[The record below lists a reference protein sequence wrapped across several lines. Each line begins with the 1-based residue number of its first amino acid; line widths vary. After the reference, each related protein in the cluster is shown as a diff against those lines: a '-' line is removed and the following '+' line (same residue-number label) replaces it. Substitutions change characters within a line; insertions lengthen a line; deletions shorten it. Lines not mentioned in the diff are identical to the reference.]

1 MPWKQFA
8 PSAETAT
15 RKLDRLPDQLG
26 NQGITSR
33 GGGAGRVSSGVGC
46 GVTCST
52 GCGGGAIR
60 SATLTGFGVRVG
72 GGVFEKKECSGGG
85 WLREI
90 AIVCGTNP
98 FFANVT
104 DWLSTD
110 NVSEHGVW
118 QVWPAAVLTAAPLGT
133 DSNCTVC
140 GDGVDGGSGADR
152 PNISAE
158 HPVRALLIV
167 AAIATRTNPVR
178 GMTASVPE
186 AFARLARSRD
196 TGHRRR
202 NRARCGASM
211 VNGRLTRAGRFV
223 IPGPRASAEPGIHS
237 R

>member
-1 MPWKQFA
+1 M
-8 PSAETAT
+8 
-15 RKLDRLPDQLG
+15 
-26 NQGITSR
+26 I
-33 GGGAGRVSSGVGC
+33 
-46 GVTCST
+46 
-52 GCGGGAIR
+52 
-60 SATLTGFGVRVG
+60 GFGVRVG
-72 GGVFEKKECSGGG
+72 GGVFEKNECSGGG
-85 WLREI
+85 WLTEI

-104 DWLSTD
+104 DWLSTA

-140 GDGVDGGSGADR
+140 GDGGVGGSGADR

-211 VNGRLTRAGRFV
+211 VNGRLTRADGGMRWRDLLSFR
-223 IPGPRASAEPGIHS
+223 GRASARSPESIAADL
-237 R
+237 